1 MSDINTLI
9 VDRYDEWITIWDGD
23 KIVFKG
29 NCDNINIINKVE
41 ENYSTTSIGDKS
53 SYISCSS
60 SIEGKIKISTKDND
74 VNLLL
79 DCISQ
84 NKKLTLHYRDDDNT
98 VCVIPFNGYH
108 HHINVFTYETLHII
122 DFSAKEISVYPNE
135 EYCKNFVPHDECE
148 NDFKNKIK
156 AENGLITDVSKAEVN
171 TGIKAITW
179 NDISSIRIDECEE
192 ITRNEFGEEKVLDK
206 GYYFRFFTR
215 QDVFKDE
222 FYGDNSYK
230 LFQIFY
236 KDKNGNP
243 YILWGYIDYINI
255 QEDMNDLGDSYIQIF
270 LKDYSVRE
278 DKAALIKQACN
289 LKKEDIK
296 ELEKTLLTNNY
307 ILQPCTQSTQATI
320 STGGFMDNSVCTA
333 GFMNE
338 SICTA
343 YDTNLH
349 IQSQAVTIGDKIFK
363 TPDLANALDKIVNND
378 KIASSTTNKEDKTMF
393 NKIFNKYKLGK
404 LDTKD
409 IAYSMNGIAFRTSD
423 GSYVVYNK
431 DLTFTNID
439 NLVMDIPVFVMPVP
453 LSEIKSG
460 DVIVHYG
467 VGSTAF
473 VIVDSIKD
481 TDIFISDPRTRE
493 RKNLIPEKSIFGF
506 DFVAKVMTPNT
517 MFAADQSNPFGNILP
532 FMLMDEDANTDNL
545 GLMMLLGHSSGEASW
560 ANQYLPLM
568 LMDKGDNDMFKY
580 MALMQMMNQNKETK

>member
-9 VDRYDEWITIWDGD
+9 ADRYDEWITIWDGD

-29 NCDNINIINKVE
+29 ICDNVNIINKVE

-60 SIEGKIKISTKDND
+60 SIEGKVKISTKDND

-79 DCISQ
+79 DCIRQ
-84 NKKLTLHYRDDDNT
+84 NKKLTLHYRDNDD
-98 VCVIPFNGYH
+98 VVWVVPLNGYYYYAN
-108 HHINVFTYETLHII
+108 IFTYETLHII

-135 EYCKNFVPHDECE
+135 EYCKNFVPYDDDNDEYE
-148 NDFKNKIK
+148 NI
-156 AENGLITDVSKAEVN
+156 EDVSRITIRTDSK
-171 TGIKAITW
+171 TIKW
-179 NDISSIRIDECEE
+179 DDISNVQKDVYKEKIQ
-192 ITRNEFGEEKVLDK
+192 NEFGEEKAHKK
-206 GYYFRFFTR
+206 GYYFRFRTR

-222 FYGDNSYK
+222 FYGDNSNK

-236 KDKNGNP
+236 KDKNKKP
-243 YILWGYIDYINI
+243 YMLQGHVDYLNI
-255 QEDMNDLGDSYIQIF
+255 QEGIMGLDSYIQVF
-270 LKDYSVRE
+270 LKDYSVIE
-278 DKAALIKQACN
+278 DKREEIRQACN
-289 LKKEDIK
+289 LRKEDI
-296 ELEKTLLTNNY
+296 EQLEKTLLTNDC
-307 ILQPCTQSTQATI
+307 ILQPLTQSTTATI
-320 STGGFMDNSVCTA
+320 TTGGFMDNSVCTS
-333 GFMNE
+333 GFMHD

-343 YDTNLH
+343 YDTNLYV
-349 IQSQAVTIGDKIFK
+349 QSQEVTIGDKKFK
-363 TPDLANALDKIVNND
+363 TADLANALDKIVNNN
-378 KIASSTTNKEDKTMF
+378 KIASSTTNKEDKNMF
-393 NKIFNKYKLGK
+393 NKMFSKYKFGK

-431 DLTFTNID
+431 DLTFTNVD

-453 LSEIKSG
+453 LSKIKSG

-467 VGSTAF
+467 AGSTVF
-473 VIVDSIKD
+473 VIVDSIND
-481 TDIFISDPRTRE
+481 TDIFISDPHTRE

-517 MFAADQSNPFGNILP
+517 MFAADQSNPFGNMLP

-545 GLMMLLGHSSGEASW
+545 SFMMLFGQCSGETSW
-560 ANQYLPLM
+560 ANQYLPFM
-568 LMDKGDNDMFKY
+568 LMNKGDNDMFKY